1 MTGYTHVIQDISMP
15 LDFDDASAN
24 VIFGSVSEARQWA
37 QALRDTRAAM
47 TTDIDRAEIQGALAR
62 ALVLGGVD
70 GNRARKLA
78 PHLLRIQTSR
88 EVELILADIILA
100 TTSGG

>member
-1 MTGYTHVIQDISMP
+1 MTRYTHVIQNISMP

-24 VIFGSVSEARQWA
+24 VIFGSVADGRQWA
-37 QALRDTRAAM
+37 QGLRDTRAAM
-47 TTDIDRAEIQGALAR
+47 TTNIDRAEIQATLAR
-62 ALVLGGVD
+62 ALVMGGLD
-70 GNRARKLA
+70 GNTARKLA

-100 TTSGG
+100 ATSS